1 MIYTPIPAD
10 VEAVARE
17 CINVGI
23 EVHRHL
29 GPGFREVVYERAF
42 CLELNSRGVE
52 FEAEK
57 RILVP
62 YKSWMIA
69 GQKIDLI
76 IQGKVLIELKAVPRL
91 RKIHQQQTISYL
103 KATGL
108 RLGLLM
114 NFNTRLLRD
123 GLKRIVL

>member
-23 EVHRHL
+23 RVHRHL
-29 GPGFREVVYERAF
+29 GPGFKRWSTNVHSAWSWIR
-42 CLELNSRGVE
+42 VE
-52 FEAEK
+52 WSSSAEK

-76 IQGKVLIELKAVPRL
+76 VEGKVLIELKAVPRL
-91 RKIHQQQTISYL
+91 RKIHQQQTLSYL